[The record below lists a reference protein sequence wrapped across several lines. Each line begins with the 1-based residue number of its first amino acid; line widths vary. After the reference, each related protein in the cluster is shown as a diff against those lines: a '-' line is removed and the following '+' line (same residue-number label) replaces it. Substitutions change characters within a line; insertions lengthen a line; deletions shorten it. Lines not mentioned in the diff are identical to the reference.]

1 MVYFF
6 KPYFSIQSQCKT
18 PGKIKIKCVMDG
30 AETRVFAKLRSS
42 LPKQKPDRKRTG
54 LAWSRVVVYP

>member
-1 MVYFF
+1 M
-6 KPYFSIQSQCKT
+6 
-18 PGKIKIKCVMDG
+18 GE

-54 LAWSRVVVYP
+54 LAWSRVVYLSMKNCQILIWRFTDFNFIFSL

>member
-1 MVYFF
+1 M
-6 KPYFSIQSQCKT
+6 
-18 PGKIKIKCVMDG
+18 GG

-54 LAWSRVVVYP
+54 LAWSRVVYLSMKNRQSIWGVLLICFNFIFSAIDL

>member
-1 MVYFF
+1 M
-6 KPYFSIQSQCKT
+6 
-18 PGKIKIKCVMDG
+18 GG

-54 LAWSRVVVYP
+54 LAWSRVVIIHEKLLKLNMAFY